1 MSDGLF
7 LREKQSYNVAMLRD
21 CSTYNCLT
29 FNAKNFTQPVV
40 LVVINSRFL
49 LWAHYLVL
57 PIAHYLVFDPVYFF
71 SLTICVVLVSPTPH
85 SSTSYTR
92 QRKV

>member
-49 LWAHYLVL
+49 L
-57 PIAHYLVFDPVYFF
+57 
-71 SLTICVVLVSPTPH
+71 
-85 SSTSYTR
+85 
-92 QRKV
+92 